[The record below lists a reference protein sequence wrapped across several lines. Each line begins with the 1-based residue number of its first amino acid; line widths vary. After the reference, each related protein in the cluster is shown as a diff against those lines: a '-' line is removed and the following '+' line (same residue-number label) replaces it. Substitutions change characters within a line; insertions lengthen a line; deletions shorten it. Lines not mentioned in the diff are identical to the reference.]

1 MDTQRVALKLS
12 DISPKFTEETLDEIV
27 RCAGGKRCTGW
38 KIPETNFTKG
48 DAYLSELYRIQLT
61 GEPAEPGRDEPL
73 VVNVVVKTIP
83 KNVGRRNTF
92 RSADFFRNEANFYNV
107 VLKELYRFQDARK
120 PANPFKDI
128 NPCYVAYTDGV
139 NDFVAMEDL
148 GQYGYKTA
156 SRAEGV
162 GLEECKRCM
171 RSLGRFHALSLAMK
185 EQEPDRFHEIA
196 QQHVEETYYS
206 ARLKSWYNNFLQVQI
221 DIARDAMAR
230 EYPGT
235 ELERTMEKFFDCD
248 LYDHMVYLTHTRNQN
263 SVINHGDCW
272 MPNFLFHDST
282 PAMRMI
288 DFQLARYCSPA
299 LDIAFFVYSCTSQA
313 LRDAHYEDL
322 LGAYHGGLAEML
334 RDLGSDPDTVFPR
347 AELEKEM
354 RQYARFGCGMGI
366 ESIPF
371 SLLDESEVPDL
382 DKITG
387 EQAVPIEQLWI
398 LRPIASQA
406 GRRRLTDIDKGVE
419 LADCLRCIC
428 SMARFHA
435 LSFAMKQQD
444 PEAFERIVSQL
455 EETYYSAALESWHGP
470 FMQRIVT
477 ICKEALEI
485 ECTESPDRYTANFR
499 RDAQAFLNSPIYGM
513 MVELANT
520 RNRYAVIT
528 HGDCWLPNFL
538 LRPDQVRMIDFQMV
552 RCASPVLDLVLFVY
566 CCTDQ
571 ALRDTHYDQLLSA
584 YYHAFAELLAELGTD
599 PQATFPSSV
608 LAAELQQF
616 GRFGCGIAV
625 ESIPLAQLDESDVPD
640 LDRLEGTEPVPL
652 DQILTVRSIGTQ
664 YGRRRLVDVLRHAYD
679 RGYL

>member
-156 SRAEGV
+156 SR
-162 GLEECKRCM
+162 
-171 RSLGRFHALSLAMK
+171 
-185 EQEPDRFHEIA
+185 
-196 QQHVEETYYS
+196 
-206 ARLKSWYNNFLQVQI
+206 
-221 DIARDAMAR
+221 
-230 EYPGT
+230 
-235 ELERTMEKFFDCD
+235 
-248 LYDHMVYLTHTRNQN
+248 
-263 SVINHGDCW
+263 
-272 MPNFLFHDST
+272 
-282 PAMRMI
+282 
-288 DFQLARYCSPA
+288 
-299 LDIAFFVYSCTSQA
+299 
-313 LRDAHYEDL
+313 
-322 LGAYHGGLAEML
+322 
-334 RDLGSDPDTVFPR
+334 
-347 AELEKEM
+347 
-354 RQYARFGCGMGI
+354 
-366 ESIPF
+366 
-371 SLLDESEVPDL
+371 
-382 DKITG
+382 
-387 EQAVPIEQLWI
+387 
-398 LRPIASQA
+398 
-406 GRRRLTDIDKGVE
+406 DKGVE

-444 PEAFERIVSQL
+444 PQAFERIVSQL
-455 EETYYSAALESWHGP
+455 EETYYSAALEPWHGP

-485 ECTESPDRYTANFR
+485 ECTQSPDRYTANFR

-538 LRPDQVRMIDFQMV
+538 FRPDQVRMIDFQMV

-599 PQATFPSSV
+599 PQATFPASV
-608 LAAELQQF
+608 LAGELRQF

>member
-120 PANPFKDI
+120 PTNPFKDI

-406 GRRRLTDIDKGVE
+406 GRRRLTD
-419 LADCLRCIC
+419 
-428 SMARFHA
+428 MF
-435 LSFAMKQQD
+435 
-444 PEAFERIVSQL
+444 
-455 EETYYSAALESWHGP
+455 
-470 FMQRIVT
+470 
-477 ICKEALEI
+477 
-485 ECTESPDRYTANFR
+485 
-499 RDAQAFLNSPIYGM
+499 
-513 MVELANT
+513 
-520 RNRYAVIT
+520 
-528 HGDCWLPNFL
+528 
-538 LRPDQVRMIDFQMV
+538 
-552 RCASPVLDLVLFVY
+552 
-566 CCTDQ
+566 
-571 ALRDTHYDQLLSA
+571 
-584 YYHAFAELLAELGTD
+584 
-599 PQATFPSSV
+599 
-608 LAAELQQF
+608 
-616 GRFGCGIAV
+616 
-625 ESIPLAQLDESDVPD
+625 
-640 LDRLEGTEPVPL
+640 
-652 DQILTVRSIGTQ
+652 
-664 YGRRRLVDVLRHAYD
+664 RHATD
-679 RGYL
+679 MGYLN